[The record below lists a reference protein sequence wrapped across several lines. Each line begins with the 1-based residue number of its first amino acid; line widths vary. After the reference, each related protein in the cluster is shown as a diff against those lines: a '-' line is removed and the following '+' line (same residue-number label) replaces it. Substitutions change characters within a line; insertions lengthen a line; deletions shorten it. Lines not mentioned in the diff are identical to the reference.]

1 MFSKSDLMFCQSD
14 LLAGLVNRTAVTFC
28 TAVAVVSGAA
38 VGAVRVEVHRA
49 VIAARVSV

>member
-14 LLAGLVNRTAVTFC
+14 LLAGPLNRTAVTFC

>member
-1 MFSKSDLMFCQSD
+1 MFCLPD
-14 LLAGLVNRTAVTFC
+14 LLAGAVNRTVVAFC

-49 VIAARVSV
+49 VIAAGVSV